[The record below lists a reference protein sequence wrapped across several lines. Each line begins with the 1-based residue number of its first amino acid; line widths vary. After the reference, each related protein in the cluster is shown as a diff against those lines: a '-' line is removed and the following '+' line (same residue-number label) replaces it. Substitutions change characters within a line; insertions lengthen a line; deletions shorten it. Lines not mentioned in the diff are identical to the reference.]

1 MTEAEMGAPWIN
13 PEMQQLIEWRDQD
26 IVISVP
32 IKSGTTWM
40 MNIVYQLLT
49 GGNTDFTDIYAE
61 VPWIE
66 FVQRPGQPVDELL
79 ERLDAM
85 PTDRP
90 RAFKTHSAPPV
101 VPYIKPGEGKNV
113 RYIVVARNP
122 EEALVSAK
130 PFFEK
135 HTDAFYDFW
144 GVPKEAVTRPDLV
157 SFYDEVVD
165 PQGMHKM
172 LFGFLA
178 SWWPLRHEDNVLFL
192 HFADM
197 KRDYEDCIHR
207 VAEFLDVQ
215 LTPDQWRGVFQ
226 YTSFPW
232 MKKHEDR
239 FEARTQSDP
248 PVLESGA
255 MVRKGK
261 AGAAQEDG
269 MTPEISRHLR
279 AVGEQV
285 YPHQDALRWFYQGGL
300 PDSPGADFRS

>member
-1 MTEAEMGAPWIN
+1 MPETEMGAPWIN
-13 PEMQQLIEWRDQD
+13 PEIQQLIEWRDKD

-49 GGNTDFTDIYAE
+49 GGDGDFADIYAE

-66 FVQRPGQPVDELL
+66 FVQRPGQPFDELL
-79 ERLDAM
+79 GRLAAM

-90 RAFKTHSAPPV
+90 RAFKTHSAPPM
-101 VPYIKPGEGKNV
+101 VPYIKPGEGAEV

-122 EEALVSAK
+122 EEALVSMK
-130 PFFEK
+130 PFIEK
-135 HTDAFYDFW
+135 HTDAFYDLW
-144 GVPKEAVTRPDLV
+144 GMSKEAVTRPDLA
-157 SFYDEVVD
+157 SFYHEVVD
-165 PQGMHKM
+165 PQGMHEM

-197 KRDYEDCIHR
+197 KRDHQGCIHR
-207 VAEFLDVQ
+207 VAEFLDIH
-215 LTPDQWRGVFQ
+215 LTSDQWRGVLQ

-232 MKKHEDR
+232 MKEHEDK

-255 MVRKGK
+255 MMRKGET
-261 AGAAQEDG
+261 GSVREEG
-269 MTPEISRHLR
+269 MTPEISQHLR
-279 AVGEQV
+279 TVGEKV
-285 YPHQDALRWFYQGGL
+285 YPDQDALGWFYHGGL
-300 PDSPGADFRS
+300 PDEAGADFHS